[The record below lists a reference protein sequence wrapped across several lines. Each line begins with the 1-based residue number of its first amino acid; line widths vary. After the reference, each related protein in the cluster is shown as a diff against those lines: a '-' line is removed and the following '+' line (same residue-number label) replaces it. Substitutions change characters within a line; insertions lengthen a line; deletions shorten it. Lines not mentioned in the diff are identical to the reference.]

1 MVEIDKDAPT
11 LTIDAPTMDQKAAFD
26 VTFTFDQD
34 VTGFEPSDVDVP
46 NANKASSWKSGATAT
61 TYVLI
66 LTPTATAGEEETVTI
81 DVPAGG
87 AMDAAT
93 NGNEAATQAS
103 VSVDK
108 KTPTVS
114 ISAPPSGD
122 HKDPFTLTITFDE
135 DVTDFMMDDLIIQ
148 PQSGAMATRV
158 TGSGTTY
165 TATITPNAN
174 QDGDVTVRVRGMAA
188 EDEAGNRSMVSDP
201 TPAIQIDTAAPTV
214 ISFGLPTMGDEQ
226 NQLFDVT
233 ITFNE
238 VVTGFAAEDLEIFQS
253 TARLATVTGVTGSG
267 REYTAAITPSANK
280 DGNMR
285 VRVKADAVE
294 DAAGNGNALSNQ
306 SDLVQIDTIAPTATI
321 TTPTMDP
328 QNGPFDV
335 TIDFGEPVSDF
346 VVGDL
351 NVGRAMKASNWK
363 TSMNGPRRYRI
374 TLTPTT
380 ADGSTG
386 TVTIDVAARVATDNA
401 GNDNVA
407 ASRVTVDIDKD
418 APTLTIDAPTMD
430 QKDPFDVTFTFD
442 EDVTDFEPNDVTVTN
457 ANKASNWKSGA
468 TATTYV
474 LRLTPTATAGEEET
488 VTIDVAANKAT
499 DAATNGNEAA
509 TQASVTVDKVPPT
522 MRFIGLPV
530 GEQKSDF
537 TVKIEF
543 SERVKGFHPGSD
555 LRINGPATTPSSS
568 SADRI
573 VITVDVRVKANSEGD
588 LTLQVKAG
596 GVTDNA
602 GNPNTISDVM
612 QAIPIDTLAPT
623 VSSFG
628 DLPTMGDEQNQL
640 FDVTITFND
649 DVTGFAAE
657 DLTVT
662 GPAMAALTPGTQG
675 PSVFRVRITPNSNS
689 EGDVTIQVKANA
701 VMDTAGNSNPLSGES
716 RAVHVDTIAP
726 TGMFVNPP
734 TTPQKD
740 PFNVTLRFSEPV
752 TGFRIPDDL
761 VDDSKIAT
769 ITLLSGS
776 DGDRDYILTVTP
788 EPDTPQD
795 TESIIIA
802 DRTVVDAA
810 DNANRT
816 EISINFT
823 IDTRAPTVV
832 AISGA
837 PTTPEKDPFDLT
849 ITFSEDVTGFA
860 ANDLIFTPTGR
871 ATVTA
876 VTAVTA
882 VPGSD
887 SEHRA
892 TATITP
898 TANQDGDVTVRV
910 KANAVEDAAGNPNTV
925 SAATPN
931 IHIDTIIPTFTTSG
945 LPSGEQNSA
954 FTLTILFSENVNG
967 FAADDLNLGGGPASV
982 TKVDS
987 PDDNEYLVT
996 ITPTANREGDV
1007 TVSVNANAA
1016 TDDAGNGN
1024 TALTITPAIYI
1035 DTIVP
1040 TVRIEG
1046 APTAEQNSAYDLTIR
1061 FSERVNGF
1069 SITDD
1074 LTVTLPPEPDV
1085 TSVMPIAALTL
1096 KSGAPGAAV
1105 YVVTV
1110 TPNIGTNNIH
1120 DGAEG
1125 DVTVT
1130 VKANTVQDFATNAN
1144 PAGSNTAEV
1153 HIDTITPYVMT
1164 TDVVSLVDNYT
1175 LTTDDY
1181 VVGPIA
1187 ATLTFTEDVTGFTA
1201 SDLNPSE
1208 RLTTDGAVSGGP
1220 RTYTQRL
1227 IPPPNFESG
1236 PDANLYID
1244 RSAVSDA
1251 AGNTYPTGSFAHL
1264 AYFFIDTIPPTVSV
1278 TGFPTTEQNGPF
1290 DLTVTFSEPVEG
1302 FEVPGDLTI
1311 EGLAMATLKE
1321 EVTPNQVYTVTITPN
1336 ATSEGDVTVQV
1347 NADAVDDVFGA
1358 QVGNMNEISPETTSV
1373 HIDTIPPT
1381 VAIEDVP
1388 TIEQNGA
1395 YDLTIRFSEEV
1406 NGFSV
1411 ADDLTF
1417 GLVADPPIA
1426 AVALKSGVDGDAVY
1440 MVTVTPNA
1448 AGAEGDVTV
1457 TVNATAVQDFALNAN
1472 PTGSNAASVHVDT
1485 IAPTVSVSGFPTIE
1499 KNVPYDLIVTFS
1511 EPVNGFAVPADLTF
1525 TGPAMAALASGAPGA
1540 SVYTVT
1546 ITPNATAEGNV
1557 TVTVNATTVQDFAL
1571 NDNIASPETTS
1582 VHVDTIIPTVS
1593 VSGFPPVT
1601 LEQNGPFTLTVT
1613 FSEEVNGF
1621 AVLEDLTLTGPV
1633 TAALASGADGDLVY
1647 TVTITPDANSEDDV
1661 TVTVNATTVQ
1671 DFALNDNTASTET
1684 TSVHVDTIPP
1694 TVSMVVTPP
1703 VTIGQE
1709 TGYPTQERNAPYTL
1723 TVTFSEEVNGFA
1735 VPADLTVTGPG
1746 TAALTTGADGASVYM
1761 VKSHRMRL
1769 LKAM

>member
-1 MVEIDKDAPT
+1 M
-11 LTIDAPTMDQKAAFD
+11 
-26 VTFTFDQD
+26 
-34 VTGFEPSDVDVP
+34 
-46 NANKASSWKSGATAT
+46 
-61 TYVLI
+61 
-66 LTPTATAGEEETVTI
+66 
-81 DVPAGG
+81 
-87 AMDAAT
+87 
-93 NGNEAATQAS
+93 
-103 VSVDK
+103 
-108 KTPTVS
+108 
-114 ISAPPSGD
+114 
-122 HKDPFTLTITFDE
+122 
-135 DVTDFMMDDLIIQ
+135 
-148 PQSGAMATRV
+148 
-158 TGSGTTY
+158 
-165 TATITPNAN
+165 
-174 QDGDVTVRVRGMAA
+174 
-188 EDEAGNRSMVSDP
+188 
-201 TPAIQIDTAAPTV
+201 
-214 ISFGLPTMGDEQ
+214 
-226 NQLFDVT
+226 
-233 ITFNE
+233 
-238 VVTGFAAEDLEIFQS
+238 
-253 TARLATVTGVTGSG
+253 
-267 REYTAAITPSANK
+267 
-280 DGNMR
+280 
-285 VRVKADAVE
+285 
-294 DAAGNGNALSNQ
+294 
-306 SDLVQIDTIAPTATI
+306 
-321 TTPTMDP
+321 
-328 QNGPFDV
+328 
-335 TIDFGEPVSDF
+335 
-346 VVGDL
+346 
-351 NVGRAMKASNWK
+351 
-363 TSMNGPRRYRI
+363 
-374 TLTPTT
+374 
-380 ADGSTG
+380 
-386 TVTIDVAARVATDNA
+386 
-401 GNDNVA
+401 
-407 ASRVTVDIDKD
+407 
-418 APTLTIDAPTMD
+418 
-430 QKDPFDVTFTFD
+430 
-442 EDVTDFEPNDVTVTN
+442 
-457 ANKASNWKSGA
+457 
-468 TATTYV
+468 
-474 LRLTPTATAGEEET
+474 
-488 VTIDVAANKAT
+488 TIDVAANKAT

-849 ITFSEDVTGFA
+849 ITFSEDVTDFA

-887 SEHRA
+887 EEYRA

-898 TANQDGDVTVRV
+898 TANQDGNVTVRV
-910 KANAVEDAAGNPNTV
+910 KANAVEDAAGNQNTV

-931 IHIDTIIPTFTTSG
+931 IHVDTIAPTFTTSG

-954 FTLTILFSENVNG
+954 FTLIILFSENVNG

-1024 TALTITPAIYI
+1024 TALTITPAIHI

-1061 FSERVNGF
+1061 FSEPVNGF
-1069 SITDD
+1069 SVTDD
-1074 LTVTLPPEPDV
+1074 LTVTLTPEPGVPPAPGD
-1085 TSVMPIAALTL
+1085 IAVVTL
-1096 KSGAPGAAV
+1096 KPGAVGAAV

-1110 TPNIGTNNIH
+1110 TPNIGTNDIY

-1130 VKANTVQDFATNAN
+1130 VNANAVQDFATNAN

-1181 VVGPIA
+1181 VVGPIE

-1201 SDLNPSE
+1201 SDLNPSVH
-1208 RLTTDGAVSGGP
+1208 LTTDGAVSGGP

-1227 IPPPNFESG
+1227 IPQPNFESG
-1236 PDANLYID
+1236 PDANLNID

-1251 AGNTYPTGSFAHL
+1251 AGNTYPTRRELL
-1264 AYFFIDTIPPTVSV
+1264 AYFRIDTIPPTVSV

-1302 FEVPGDLTI
+1302 FEVPGDLEI
-1311 EGLAMATLKE
+1311 EGPATATLKE
-1321 EVTPNQVYTVTITPN
+1321 EVTLNQVYTVTITPN
-1336 ATSEGDVTVQV
+1336 ATSEDDVTVRV
-1347 NADAVDDVFGA
+1347 NADAVDDVLGA

-1411 ADDLTF
+1411 ADDLTV
-1417 GLVADPPIA
+1417 GLVAEPGCDISLSYCGGC
-1426 AVALKSGVDGDAVY
+1426 V
-1440 MVTVTPNA
+1440 
-1448 AGAEGDVTV
+1448 EI
-1457 TVNATAVQDFALNAN
+1457 
-1472 PTGSNAASVHVDT
+1472 GS
-1485 IAPTVSVSGFPTIE
+1485 
-1499 KNVPYDLIVTFS
+1499 
-1511 EPVNGFAVPADLTF
+1511 
-1525 TGPAMAALASGAPGA
+1525 
-1540 SVYTVT
+1540 
-1546 ITPNATAEGNV
+1546 
-1557 TVTVNATTVQDFAL
+1557 
-1571 NDNIASPETTS
+1571 
-1582 VHVDTIIPTVS
+1582 
-1593 VSGFPPVT
+1593 
-1601 LEQNGPFTLTVT
+1601 
-1613 FSEEVNGF
+1613 
-1621 AVLEDLTLTGPV
+1621 
-1633 TAALASGADGDLVY
+1633 
-1647 TVTITPDANSEDDV
+1647 
-1661 TVTVNATTVQ
+1661 
-1671 DFALNDNTASTET
+1671 
-1684 TSVHVDTIPP
+1684 
-1694 TVSMVVTPP
+1694 
-1703 VTIGQE
+1703 
-1709 TGYPTQERNAPYTL
+1709 
-1723 TVTFSEEVNGFA
+1723 
-1735 VPADLTVTGPG
+1735 
-1746 TAALTTGADGASVYM
+1746 
-1761 VKSHRMRL
+1761 
-1769 LKAM
+1769 